1 MGEEDIEGV
10 TLGGDRAVE
19 RIGEPG
25 SERSSALA
33 KLFETGELLDLE
45 EIAGPSLWPD
55 LSADEAAREWPA
67 LRSWVERLMARF
79 PHLDHHVIPR
89 CWFLHNGHVE
99 ALAALRDQERINYGE
114 TAPGTAAVDWHRAFR
129 DIEARLR
136 EWTGQLACGANHESR
151 LRAAHIID
159 PDEWERFVSN
169 DTLQRDQCDVTRGL
183 GEEGPSVVPD
193 RATV

>member
-1 MGEEDIEGV
+1 MGEEDIEGMTV
-10 TLGGDRAVE
+10 GEDRTVE

-33 KLFETGELLDLE
+33 KLFETDELLDLD
-45 EIAGPSLWPD
+45 EIAGPFHWPN

-67 LRSWVERLMARF
+67 LRSWVERLMERF

-99 ALAALRDQERINYGE
+99 ALVALRDQERVNYGE

-129 DIEARLR
+129 DVRPDCASGPLSLRVARPMNGEPAKVIRRHPASGMHSSRKTSNAEA
-136 EWTGQLACGANHESR
+136 A
-151 LRAAHIID
+151 
-159 PDEWERFVSN
+159 ERST
-169 DTLQRDQCDVTRGL
+169 TL
-183 GEEGPSVVPD
+183 
-193 RATV
+193 